1 MSLASFLL
9 FHDESYNCELR
20 GLPGRYETEGWKEA
34 AVTAQILVI
43 DDDETAVQELR
54 PALAEEGFQ
63 VEHASVGMN
72 AIRSLL
78 VDQPD
83 IVILGIAALDGDWQ
97 FCRRLL
103 TFLDAPLLLLLST
116 DNELDLVRGLELG
129 ADDCMRKPVLNLEL
143 VARVRALLRRS
154 ASRSSWRE
162 RSYFVDQGLVIDLTR
177 SEVWLD
183 DRPVALTPTEFK
195 FLSCLTAHAGE
206 VLSHERLM
214 LHVWGTECPGWRDTI
229 KLYIHHLRQK
239 LERDPSQPQRIMTRR
254 GRGYVFQRLTQGEPE
269 RLTPRQLV

>member
-1 MSLASFLL
+1 M
-9 FHDESYNCELR
+9 
-20 GLPGRYETEGWKEA
+20 
-34 AVTAQILVI
+34 TAQILVI
-43 DDDETAVQELR
+43 DNDEAAVERLR
-54 PALAEEGFQ
+54 PALLEEGFQ
-63 VEHASVGMN
+63 VKHEGVGLN

-78 VDQPD
+78 LDQPD
-83 IVILGIAALDGDWQ
+83 LVILSLAALESDWQ

-116 DNELDLVRGLELG
+116 DNELDLVQGLELG
-129 ADDCMRKPVLNLEL
+129 ADDCMRKPVLTAEL

-177 SEVWLD
+177 REVWLD

-195 FLSCLTAHAGE
+195 FLSCLTAHVGE

-214 LHVWGTECPGWRDTI
+214 LHVWGNECPGWRDAI

-239 LERDPSQPQRIMTRR
+239 LEQDPTQPQRIMTRR
-254 GRGYVFQRLTQGEPE
+254 GRGYVFQRLAKGEPE
-269 RLTPRQLV
+269 HHTPRHLL